1 MEQSQ
6 EDIENYQEDLLKLDL
21 SIKKKKKK
29 KPRKHDFEGEN
40 DNNDEK
46 KNKVFLDKNN
56 NLQDEYTYDF
66 LLNRVFSKLY
76 NNNPELAQKR
86 DKVRLK
92 PVEVAKE
99 GTKKTVFSNFAGL
112 CKELNRD
119 KEHLM
124 SFILSELCANGSIDG
139 TERLI
144 IRGKYPPSAIEKI
157 VRNYINQYVLCQGCK
172 SIDTFIDKDKTTRVT
187 FLRCNICQA
196 SVSIKPIVQGYRAK
210 V

>member
-1 MEQSQ
+1 MSQ
-6 EDIENYQEDLLKLDL
+6 PQEEIENIQEDLLKLDL

-29 KPRKHDFEGEN
+29 KPRVNEFDDTNETKASTSPVPN
-40 DNNDEK
+40 S
-46 KNKVFLDKNN
+46 
-56 NLQDEYTYDF
+56 QDEPYTYDF

-92 PVEVAKE
+92 PVEVSKE
-99 GTKKTVFSNFAGL
+99 GTKKTVFSNFASL

-124 SFILSELCANGSIDG
+124 SFILSELCADGSIDG

-157 VRNYINQYVLCQGCK
+157 VRNYINQYVLCPGCK
-172 SIDTFIDKDKTTRVT
+172 SIDTFIDKDKTTRIT

-196 SVSIKPIVQGYRAK
+196 SMSIKPIIQGYRAK